1 MRYNIVYDKPG
12 RLRLRMGQGSFS
24 EEQGYGIETLLLS
37 GAEVLSVEASSING
51 GILVCYEPGCRD
63 RVLTVI
69 NRLDGRNLP
78 VSGQQDINRIRELDD
93 TFSRSLVTI
102 LCRHYIMKLFVP
114 TPIRM
119 ISTIRRAFFYWRKGL
134 RSLQNGKF
142 GVDVLDAAAVM
153 AATAQRNFGTAASIM
168 TLLRV
173 SELLEDYTRKKARQT
188 LTQSLSLNIDSAWL
202 ARDDGDVLTP
212 VSRIRVDD
220 RVRVRTGGV
229 IPLDGEVAD
238 GEAIVNEASM
248 TGEPLGALRTL
259 GHSVYAGTVVEEG
272 SIAVKVRTLADNTRI
287 QNIVSLIDQSESLK
301 AGIQSKA
308 EKLADS
314 IVPFSFLAS
323 AAVLI
328 LTRNVSKAL
337 SVLMVDYSCA
347 TKLTTPIC
355 VISAM
360 HQAAKQRILVKGG
373 KYLEA
378 YANADT
384 VIFDKTGT
392 LTAAC
397 PTVAKV
403 VPFGDRSREEVL
415 KIAACLEE
423 HFPHSVAKAIVRQ
436 AESENLKHREEH
448 AEVEYIVAHGISS
461 MLYGERVLIGSWH
474 FVFDD
479 EGVMVTDEEK
489 AIIDAES
496 EGYSTV
502 YLSVGGKAAG
512 MLCVE
517 DPVRLEAKH
526 VVAELKALGIERII
540 MLTGDG
546 EAAAKAA
553 CESLGITEYY
563 AQVLP
568 EDKAGI
574 VRSLKEQGRTVIMVG
589 DGVNDSPALSN
600 ADVSVAMKDG
610 SDIAK
615 EIADIT
621 LLSENLDGLLT
632 LRRLSKSLFE
642 RVHKNY
648 RFILGFNTSLLL
660 LGASGAIMPSTS
672 AVLHN
677 ASTMLLSGMSM
688 RPYLTEESV
697 NNSYAPSAII
707 TE

>member
-12 RLRLRMGQGSFS
+12 RLRLRMGQGAFS
-24 EEQGYGIETLLLS
+24 AEQGYGIESLLLS
-37 GAEVLSVEASSING
+37 GSGVMSAEASYVNG
-51 GILVCYEPGCRD
+51 GILICFVPGWRD
-63 RVLTVI
+63 RIVAVI
-69 NRLDGRNLP
+69 DGLDRRNLP
-78 VSGQQDINRIRELDD
+78 VFGQRDINQIRELDD
-93 TFSRSLVTI
+93 AFSRSLAAV
-102 LCRHYIMKLFVP
+102 LCRHYIMKLFIP
-114 TPIRM
+114 APIRM
-119 ISTIRRAFFYWRKGL
+119 IITIRRAFFYWRKGL
-134 RSLQNGKF
+134 LSLQNGKF
-142 GVDVLDAAAVM
+142 GVDVLDAAAVI
-153 AATAQRNFGTAASIM
+153 AATVQRDFGTAASIM
-168 TLLRV
+168 MLLHI
-173 SELLEDYTRKKARQT
+173 SELLEDFTRKKARQT
-188 LTQSLSLNIDSAWL
+188 LAQSLALHIDSAWL

-212 VSRIRVDD
+212 VSQVQIGDRIRI
-220 RVRVRTGGV
+220 RTGGV
-229 IPLDGEVAD
+229 IPLDGEVTD
-238 GEAIVNEASM
+238 GEAMVNEASM
-248 TGEPLGALRTL
+248 TGEPLGTLRKS

-272 SIAVKVRTLADNTRI
+272 SIVVEVRTLADNTRI
-287 QNIVSLIDQSESLK
+287 QNIVSLIDQSETLK
-301 AGIQSKA
+301 AGVQSKA

-323 AAVLI
+323 VAMLI
-328 LTRNVSKAL
+328 LTRSISKAL

-347 TKLTTPIC
+347 IKLTTPIC

-360 HQAAKQRILVKGG
+360 HGAAKERILVKGG

-397 PTVAKV
+397 PKVARV
-403 VPFGDRSREEVL
+403 VSFGERTREEVL
-415 KIAACLEE
+415 KISACLEE

-436 AESENLKHREEH
+436 AEIEKLQHREEH

-461 MLYGERVLIGSWH
+461 MLHGERVLIGSWH

-479 EGVMVTDEEK
+479 EGVTVTDEEK
-489 AIIDAES
+489 AMIDAES

-502 YLSVGGKAAG
+502 YLSIGGKAAG
-512 MLCVE
+512 MICVE

-526 VVAELKALGIERII
+526 VIAELKTLGIDRII
-540 MLTGDG
+540 MLTGDS
-546 EAAAKAA
+546 EAAAKVA
-553 CESLGITEYY
+553 CKALGITEYY

-589 DGVNDSPALSN
+589 DGINDSPALSC
-600 ADVSVAMKDG
+600 ADVSVAMRDG

-615 EIADIT
+615 EVADIT

-642 RVHKNY
+642 RIHRNY

-660 LGASGAIMPSTS
+660 LGVGGTIMPSTS

-688 RPYLTEESV
+688 RPYLTDTGYGELV
-697 NNSYAPSAII
+697 FLFPPP
-707 TE
+707 